1 MPAAGAP
8 KRIAPP
14 RQKAPAAAPAPKRAP
29 ATKKAAARKP
39 AAKKSTPRK
48 PAARKPA
55 ARKPAAR
62 KPAARKP
69 AARKP
74 AARRPATRRPP
85 ARRPAARRP
94 APPSLWL
101 TLGLRIW
108 DGCARAV
115 ARANSRRR
123 LSLMLVVYL
132 VLSLVMSWRL
142 VGIQVLRAEEYR
154 GLADR
159 QTQREV
165 TLAPRRG
172 KLYDRAGEP
181 LAMSLTAATIYANP
195 RQLESSGIPAAS
207 VARRLAPVL
216 DQPVE
221 ELTEKLS
228 DDAAFVYLARQLPR
242 EVGTRVMEMKLPG
255 VATLEEARRVYPADG
270 LAAQVV
276 GFAGIDGEGLA
287 GMELGLESTLAGRP
301 GAVRLEQAP
310 RGLEI
315 SSRPREVLH
324 PIAGDDVV
332 LTLDREIQATTERVL
347 KGAVER
353 FNAEAGSA
361 VVLDVHTG
369 QVLAMA
375 SLPGF
380 DPEDLEASTPEAR
393 KNRAVTDVYEP
404 GSVNK
409 VITASAALEE
419 GLARPDEKFK
429 VPLGYRIADKVF
441 SDSHAPSSSKLSFR
455 EIIEQSSNIGT
466 IRIAERLG
474 PDLMHRYLRK
484 FGYGSEPGTGFP
496 GESPGLLAHPDQW
509 SATSLPTIAIGQGV
523 SASLLQVASV
533 FQTIAAG
540 GERIAPTLVRGTVA
554 EDGRLH
560 PADEPA
566 RKRVVSPKTAATVAD
581 MLRGVVE
588 DELGTCDLCAVPG
601 YQVGGKTGTAQKAS
615 ETVRGYEA
623 GSYVG
628 SFVGFAP
635 VNDPQLVV
643 GVMIDEPRPV
653 YYGGLTAGPTFAEIM
668 EFALNHRR
676 VPPSNPRARATAE
689 PADPGRAPVTDSFES
704 ASAVP
709 QWAARPAV
717 P

>member
-1 MPAAGAP
+1 
-8 KRIAPP
+8 
-14 RQKAPAAAPAPKRAP
+14 
-29 ATKKAAARKP
+29 
-39 AAKKSTPRK
+39 
-48 PAARKPA
+48 
-55 ARKPAAR
+55 
-62 KPAARKP
+62 
-69 AARKP
+69 
-74 AARRPATRRPP
+74 
-85 ARRPAARRP
+85 
-94 APPSLWL
+94 
-101 TLGLRIW
+101 
-108 DGCARAV
+108 
-115 ARANSRRR
+115 
-123 LSLMLVVYL
+123 MLVVYL
-132 VLSLVMSWRL
+132 VLSLLMGWRL
-142 VGIQVLRAEEYR
+142 VGIQVLRADEYR

-181 LAMSLTAATIYANP
+181 LAMSLAAATIYANP
-195 RQLESSGIPAAS
+195 RQLESSGIPASS

-216 DQPVE
+216 DQSE
-221 ELTEKLS
+221 AELTEKLS

-242 EVGTRVMEMKLPG
+242 EVGTRVMDMKLPG
-255 VATLEEARRVYPADG
+255 VAILEEARRVYPADG

-276 GFAGIDGEGLA
+276 GFAGIDGDGLA

-315 SSRPREVLH
+315 SSRPREVL
-324 PIAGDDVV
+324 PPVAGDDVV

-347 KGAVER
+347 KRAVEGY
-353 FNAEAGSA
+353 NAEAGSA

-375 SLPGF
+375 SMPGF
-380 DPEDLEASTPEAR
+380 DPEDLESSTPEAR

-419 GLARPDEKFK
+419 GLARADEKFK

-441 SDSHAPSSSKLSFR
+441 SDSHAPSSNKLSFR

-466 IRIAERLG
+466 IRIAERVG
-474 PDLMHRYLRK
+474 PDLLHRYLRK
-484 FGYGSEPGTGFP
+484 FGYGSVPDTGFP
-496 GESPGLLAHPDQW
+496 GESPGLLAPPDQW

-560 PADEPA
+560 PADPPL
-566 RKRVVSPKTAATVAD
+566 RKRVVSPKTATLVAD

-588 DELGTCDLCAVPG
+588 DELGTCALCAVPG

-623 GSYVG
+623 GAYVG

-689 PADPGRAPVTDSFES
+689 PAPPGRTPVVTTDSEQELP
-704 ASAVP
+704 AEDGIDPQQPAAPAVP
-709 QWAARPAV
+709 RWAARPAV

>member
-1 MPAAGAP
+1 MSTRTRTTPRSPASRPRALPEAGSP

-14 RQKAPAAAPAPKRAP
+14 RHKAPAAAPAS
-29 ATKKAAARKP
+29 ATKKPVAKKPVAKKPASRKP
-39 AAKKSTPRK
+39 ASRK
-48 PAARKPA
+48 PASRKPA
-55 ARKPAAR
+55 E
-62 KPAARKP
+62 
-69 AARKP
+69 
-74 AARRPATRRPP
+74 RRPVKRQ
-85 ARRPAARRP
+85 P

-101 TLGLRIW
+101 TLGMRIW

-123 LSLMLVVYL
+123 LSLMLIAYL

-142 VGIQVLRAEEYR
+142 VGIQVLRADEYR

-172 KLYDRAGEP
+172 KLYDRAGAP

-195 RQLESSGIPAAS
+195 RQLETSGIPAVS
-207 VARRLAPVL
+207 VARRLAPLL
-216 DQPVE
+216 DQSVAD
-221 ELTEKLS
+221 LTEKLS

-242 EVGTRVMEMKLPG
+242 EVGTRVMDMKLPG
-255 VATLEEARRVYPADG
+255 VAILEEARRVYPADG

-287 GMELGLESTLAGRP
+287 GMELGLEPTLAGRP

-315 SSRPREVLH
+315 SSRPREVLD
-324 PIAGDDVV
+324 PVAGDDVV

-347 KGAVER
+347 KRAVNS

-369 QVLAMA
+369 QILAMA

-380 DPEDLEASTPEAR
+380 DPEDLEASSPEAR

-419 GLARPDEKFK
+419 GLSRPDEMFK

-441 SDSHAPSSSKLSFR
+441 SDSHPPSSNKLSFR
-455 EIIEQSSNIGT
+455 EIMEQSSNIGT

-474 PDLMHRYLRK
+474 PDLLHRYLRK
-484 FGYGSEPGTGFP
+484 FGYGSVPGTGFP
-496 GESPGLLAHPDQW
+496 GESPGLLATPDQW

-554 EDGRLH
+554 QDGRLH
-560 PADEPA
+560 PAEAPV
-566 RKRVVSPKTAATVAD
+566 RKRVVSKRTAASIAD

-588 DELGTCDLCAVPG
+588 DDLGTCDLCAVPG

-676 VPPSNPRARATAE
+676 VPPSNPGARATAE
-689 PADPGRAPVTDSFES
+689 PAGAGRTPVPG
-704 ASAVP
+704 
-709 QWAARPAV
+709 WAARPAA